1 METEPARIGVG
12 AVVAAFLCGLALAG
26 GIGFYV
32 NMTAAA
38 VSAAASTR
46 KFQSSAQSDLVS
58 LALPGR
64 LSLPI
69 VRPDEIAEAL
79 ETMNLSSE
87 ERKRIKDEL
96 AGGGRRLLWLT
107 VWDWDTGAETGNTIS
122 IKSGGYKR
130 VLTMSNRC
138 QRIAIAEPRSG
149 FVELRGEQS
158 EDGIVAISLLSGVYP
173 LAVPRMAPSQN
184 IRVEIDPLPVAPN

>member
-1 METEPARIGVG
+1 
-12 AVVAAFLCGLALAG
+12 
-26 GIGFYV
+26 
-32 NMTAAA
+32 MTAAG

-46 KFQSSAQSDLVS
+46 KFQSLAQSDLIS

-96 AGGGRRLLWLT
+96 AGGRRLLWLT
-107 VWDWDTGAETGNTIS
+107 VWDWDTGAETGDTIS
-122 IKSGGYKR
+122 IRSGGYKR
-130 VLTMSNRC
+130 VLTMSNRR

-173 LAVPRMAPSQN
+173 LAVPRMAPGQSVR
-184 IRVEIDPLPVAPN
+184 IEIDPLPVAPN